1 MDNKNSDIAV
11 QVESSATTGSKEVEV
26 NIITA
31 FYQLG
36 SSCRGDYLFV
46 NVIHSICQSYSV
58 PRKVTMNVDRSKY
71 SSYLF

>member
-31 FYQLG
+31 FYQLSG
-36 SSCRGDYLFV
+36 SWRGDCLFV
-46 NVIHSICQSYSV
+46 NVIRGICKSYSV
-58 PRKVTMNVDRSKY
+58 PQKATMNVDRSKY
-71 SSYLF
+71 SSYLC